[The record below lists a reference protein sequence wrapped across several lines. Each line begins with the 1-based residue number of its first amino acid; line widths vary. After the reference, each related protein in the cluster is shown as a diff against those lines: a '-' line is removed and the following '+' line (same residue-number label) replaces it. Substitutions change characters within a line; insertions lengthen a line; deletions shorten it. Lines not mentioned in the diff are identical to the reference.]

1 MFFKTKKELEQI
13 ARERDEYKESSN
25 DYLNQLK
32 IKIDHQQYLER
43 EIKNYKN
50 KIKILEEELEQLSQK
65 YKIMEKYFN
74 LNEPLSENVQ
84 AKLLADLR
92 LHDMEY
98 KSLQDSINKMQQ
110 LLIMSNQ
117 PPVTILPPLSY
128 YKW

>member
-1 MFFKTKKELEQI
+1 MFLKTKKELEQVTK
-13 ARERDEYKESSN
+13 ERDEYKKSSN
-25 DYLNQLK
+25 DYLNQLNEK
-32 IKIDHQQYLER
+32 IKHQEYLEK

-50 KIKILEEELEQLSQK
+50 KIKILEKELEQLSQK

-74 LNEPLSENVQ
+74 LNEPLSENIQ

-98 KSLQDSINKMQQ
+98 KSLQDSIKMQQ
-110 LLIMSNQ
+110 LLTMFNQ
-117 PPVTILPPLSY
+117 RPVTILPPLSY

>member
-13 ARERDEYKESSN
+13 AKERDEYKESSN
-25 DYLNQLK
+25 DYLSQLK

-50 KIKILEEELEQLSQK
+50 KIKVLEEELEQLSQK

-74 LNEPLSENVQ
+74 LDEPLSENVQ

-117 PPVTILPPLSY
+117 PPVTILPPPY
-128 YKW
+128 YRW